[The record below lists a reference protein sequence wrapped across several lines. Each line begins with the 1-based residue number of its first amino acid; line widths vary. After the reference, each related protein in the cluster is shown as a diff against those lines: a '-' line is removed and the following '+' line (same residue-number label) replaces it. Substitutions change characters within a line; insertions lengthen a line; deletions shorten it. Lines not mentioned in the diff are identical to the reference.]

1 MSERTCEIDG
11 KIFEGIPCNDDAYI
25 TCQGCAG
32 DDNPGVC
39 LQLDDCVLD
48 NIIWVVKE

>member
-11 KIFEGIPCNDDAYI
+11 KIFEAIPCDEADESM
-25 TCQGCAG
+25 CQGCAG

-39 LQLDDCVLD
+39 SRLADCL
-48 NIIWVVKE
+48 NPYIIWIEAA